1 METRGR
7 IKSVTRDLLT
17 KKYLIG
23 FEVETLPNDLETLQG
38 CDALDITARRH
49 REKRSRDA
57 NAMLWECIGRI
68 ASSLGAD
75 KWDIYLQ
82 MLKRYGTYT
91 YVCVKPSAVEM
102 LKRQWR
108 ECEELGEIDIHG
120 QKAVQM
126 LCYYGSSTYD
136 SKQFSVLLDG
146 VISEMK
152 EMGIETPMP
161 KRVQKSIEEW
171 GKTYEKRNL
180 ETHSGMG
187 AGL

>member
-1 METRGR
+1 METTGR
-7 IKSVTRDLLT
+7 IKDISRDWKTDKVIISFAVDSLPSDLDDLT
-17 KKYLIG
+17 
-23 FEVETLPNDLETLQG
+23 G
-38 CDALDITARRH
+38 CDALDITATRH
-49 REKRSRDA
+49 REKRSLSA
-57 NAMLWECIGRI
+57 NDMLWECIGRI

-91 YVCVKPSAVEM
+91 YVCVKPSAVKM

-126 LCYYGSSTYD
+126 LCYYGSSKYD

-161 KRVQKSIEEW
+161 KRVQKAIEEW
-171 GKTYEKRNL
+171 EKSYARKEPAN
-180 ETHSGMG
+180 
-187 AGL
+187 